1 MESQVLPV
9 TASPRN
15 HGLHGAH
22 SFRSCTLGA
31 LKVAAS

>member
-1 MESQVLPV
+1 MTSQVLPD

-22 SFRSCTLGA
+22 GFRPRTLGA
-31 LKVAAS
+31 LKEAAS